1 MRHREA
7 GQRAQDHTAWTWQ
20 IQESLRLA
28 THQRSVGRN
37 TLPSQVG
44 MATCLRTVDTTEKG
58 PQRQQ
63 CTKKAPGHVG
73 ISSPREGG
81 QTRRLQ
87 GRETP
92 LRGGGGGVFLCGWA
106 CIGSHHRPNDLIR
119 TWLSQV
125 WGSQNKGSS

>member
-92 LRGGGGGVFLCGWA
+92 LRGGGGECFSVGGHASGLTTGQM
-106 CIGSHHRPNDLIR
+106 I
-119 TWLSQV
+119 
-125 WGSQNKGSS
+125 